1 MERRLLEKLAEFGK
15 PTELHAEDLALGKIL
30 EGQGFVLFVRDTALA
45 VITPRGRHV
54 LSGAPD
60 PTPGKKPPPLG
71 FLS

>member
-15 PTELHAEDLALGKIL
+15 PTELHAEDLARGKIL

-54 LSGAPD
+54 LSGAPG

-71 FLS
+71 